1 MKFKLNSI
9 VFKMMVPLMAVA
21 ILVVGITYLVT
32 QTYLKKV
39 VEDVF
44 IDLQAHHL
52 EEIYSLKMENIL
64 IEIQSAGTAIAAS
77 KEIESFLLSQD
88 AAEGKMSPHM
98 KQKLYD
104 LKQLYKLDMIYVA
117 HAKSRNYFNENGFL
131 RVVNPSDKESGWFLK
146 TLHGK
151 KSFLINTDADFAQS
165 LHIWIDGIVG
175 SEDNP
180 IGLAGGGVDIDN
192 IFEIA
197 LGDFHEYSADVTI
210 LRGADTLHA
219 SSKKDSILN
228 IPLHNSDLSQE
239 KISAIQVAKIRDE
252 RLAEYKINAKSRQL
266 IFIPVKKLDWTI
278 IVDFSKDEFLEVLH
292 GIYDRIITGGI
303 ILLFLLLLVG
313 TLTFTYLVSRP
324 LAKISSAVGVFD
336 YESDFE
342 IKERKHMSDE
352 FDMIYEAFR
361 KSSALLR
368 KTIDEYK
375 YNEELLKSIINAAD
389 DLIFYKDTKNMYLG
403 GNSAYEKWLS
413 KSIDELIGK
422 TDNELYPPDI
432 ASYHVK
438 TDKQVVEQKRTI
450 LVEERFQKNNGN
462 FVILQVKKSPF
473 YDKDGNVKGVV
484 VVARD
489 MTMIKEMEQSLL
501 TLNSTL
507 EKRVE
512 DKTLELQKSNEILEE
527 HIVDLEIL
535 NSKLMRTR
543 TEALQ
548 AAQARSNFITG
559 ISHEL
564 RTPLNAIINFTDQ
577 VIEDFDEMLEDKEL
591 QEDTKKFMQRVLV
604 NSRHLLNLIN
614 DLLEFT
620 KAEAGKIDYKIEEY
634 DLNIIAKM
642 AYNNTYSLLNGT
654 DVKFNLKLCK
664 TPLMAMVD
672 SRRFLQILLNLL
684 SNAIKFTQKG
694 MIELRSFEEEGHA
707 IVEIED
713 SGKGIPKDKQS
724 TIFDPFIQV
733 NSTDN
738 GTGLGLGLVK
748 RMCDDMDIKI
758 SFTSIENEGTIF
770 RLVVLK

>member
-278 IVDFSKDEFLEVLH
+278 IVDF
-292 GIYDRIITGGI
+292 
-303 ILLFLLLLVG
+303 
-313 TLTFTYLVSRP
+313 
-324 LAKISSAVGVFD
+324 
-336 YESDFE
+336 
-342 IKERKHMSDE
+342 
-352 FDMIYEAFR
+352 
-361 KSSALLR
+361 
-368 KTIDEYK
+368 
-375 YNEELLKSIINAAD
+375 
-389 DLIFYKDTKNMYLG
+389 
-403 GNSAYEKWLS
+403 
-413 KSIDELIGK
+413 
-422 TDNELYPPDI
+422 
-432 ASYHVK
+432 
-438 TDKQVVEQKRTI
+438 
-450 LVEERFQKNNGN
+450 
-462 FVILQVKKSPF
+462 
-473 YDKDGNVKGVV
+473 
-484 VVARD
+484 
-489 MTMIKEMEQSLL
+489 
-501 TLNSTL
+501 
-507 EKRVE
+507 
-512 DKTLELQKSNEILEE
+512 
-527 HIVDLEIL
+527 
-535 NSKLMRTR
+535 
-543 TEALQ
+543 
-548 AAQARSNFITG
+548 
-559 ISHEL
+559 
-564 RTPLNAIINFTDQ
+564 
-577 VIEDFDEMLEDKEL
+577 
-591 QEDTKKFMQRVLV
+591 
-604 NSRHLLNLIN
+604 
-614 DLLEFT
+614 
-620 KAEAGKIDYKIEEY
+620 
-634 DLNIIAKM
+634 
-642 AYNNTYSLLNGT
+642 
-654 DVKFNLKLCK
+654 
-664 TPLMAMVD
+664 
-672 SRRFLQILLNLL
+672 
-684 SNAIKFTQKG
+684 
-694 MIELRSFEEEGHA
+694 
-707 IVEIED
+707 
-713 SGKGIPKDKQS
+713 
-724 TIFDPFIQV
+724 
-733 NSTDN
+733 
-738 GTGLGLGLVK
+738 
-748 RMCDDMDIKI
+748 
-758 SFTSIENEGTIF
+758 
-770 RLVVLK
+770 